1 MRPSAIDS
9 VSVAVQRTREF
20 LFKPFNWGTYLKF
33 GLVAIITEGW
43 GSKFRGSGNQGGHST
58 GSGPALA
65 SPFGL
70 LTSVQI
76 AQVVASLLLVTV
88 FMLWLFY
95 LITRLR
101 FAFFHSLTYNVK
113 EIRPGWRAYRDQAG
127 RFYWMNVAVGLCYLG
142 LMVLVAM
149 PFISGFLKLF
159 REFRPGGHPDVA
171 LMLELILPLIPVIF
185 VMVLIGFLADLV
197 MRDFMMPHYALE
209 NASAG
214 EAWGWAWRAMVDEKK
229 EFFVYALLRLVMPT
243 VAMAIV
249 LMVLLIPGL
258 MFAGAIG
265 AIWYAIHG
273 SFAGSAGASAAI
285 GVMLQI
291 FLGCVAF
298 LFLLLMSVI
307 VGGPLSTWVREY
319 AISFYGGRYP
329 ALGNLL
335 YPAAAQG
342 LTDRV

>member
-43 GSKFRGSGNQGGHST
+43 GSKLRGSGNQGGHA
-58 GSGPALA
+58 SGGGPITT

-70 LTSVQI
+70 LTSIQV
-76 AQVVASLLLVTV
+76 AQGVAMALLATL
-88 FMLWLFY
+88 FMLWIFY
-95 LITRLR
+95 LVTRLR
-101 FAFFHSLTYNVK
+101 FAFFYSLVHNVK
-113 EIRPGWRAYRDQAG
+113 LIRPGWRAYREQAG
-127 RFYWMNVAVGLCYLG
+127 RFYWMNVVVGLCYVG
-142 LMVLVAM
+142 LMILVAL
-149 PFISGFLKLF
+149 PFIAGFLKLF
-159 REFRPGGHPDVA
+159 RDFRPGGHPDFA

-185 VMVLIGFLADLV
+185 AMLLIGFLTDLV
-197 MRDFMMPHYALE
+197 LRDFMMPHYALE

-214 EAWGWAWRAMVDEKK
+214 EAWGWAWRSIADEKK

-265 AIWYAIHG
+265 AIWYAVHG
-273 SFAGSAGASAAI
+273 SFADSAGASAAI
-285 GVMLQI
+285 GVMLQV

-319 AISFYGGRYP
+319 AISFYGARYP
-329 ALGNLL
+329 ALSNLL

>member
-9 VSVAVQRTREF
+9 VSLAVNRTREF
-20 LFKPFNWGTYLKF
+20 LFRPFSWGTYLKF

-43 GSKFRGSGNQGGHST
+43 GSKFRGSGNKGVPSGG
-58 GSGPALA
+58 GPVIT

-70 LTSVQI
+70 LTSVQV
-76 AQVVASLLLVTV
+76 AQAVAAALLMTV
-88 FMLWLFY
+88 FLLWLFY

-101 FAFFHSLTYNVK
+101 FAFFHSLLYNVK
-113 EIRPGWRAYRDQAG
+113 EIGPGWRAYREQAG
-127 RFYWMNVAVGLCYLG
+127 RFYWMNVGVGLCYLG
-142 LMVLVAM
+142 LMVLVAL

-159 REFRPGGHPDVA
+159 REFRPGGHPDFA
-171 LMLELILPLIPVIF
+171 LMLAVVLPLIPVIF
-185 VMVLIGFLADLV
+185 VMLLIGFLTDLV
-197 MRDFMMPHYALE
+197 LRDFMLPHYALE

-229 EFFVYALLRLVMPT
+229 EFLVYTLLRAVMPT

-249 LMVLLIPGL
+249 LVVLAIPGL

-265 AIWYAIHG
+265 AIWYAVHG
-273 SFAGSAGASAAI
+273 SFADSAGASAAI
-285 GVMLQI
+285 GVMLQV

-335 YPAAAQG
+335 YPAPAQG
-342 LTDRV
+342 LADRA

>member
-1 MRPSAIDS
+1 M
-9 VSVAVQRTREF
+9 
-20 LFKPFNWGTYLKF
+20 
-33 GLVAIITEGW
+33 IT
-43 GSKFRGSGNQGGHST
+43 
-58 GSGPALA
+58 

-76 AQVVASLLLVTV
+76 AQVVASVLLAAV

-101 FAFFHSLTYNVK
+101 FAFFHSLVYNVK
-113 EIRPGWRAYRDQAG
+113 EIRPGWRAYRVQAG
-127 RFYWMNVAVGLCYLG
+127 RFYWMNVGVGLGYLG
-142 LMVLVAM
+142 LLVLVAL
-149 PFISGFLKLF
+149 PFLSGFLKLF
-159 REFRPGGHPDVA
+159 REFRPGGHPDFT

-185 VMVLIGFLADLV
+185 VMVLIGFLTDLV
-197 MRDFMMPHYALE
+197 MRDFMLPHYALE

-214 EAWGWAWRAMVDEKK
+214 EAWGWAWRAFADEKK
-229 EFFVYALLRLVMPT
+229 EFIVYVLLRLVMPT

-249 LMVLLIPGL
+249 LMLLLIPGL

-273 SFAGSAGASAAI
+273 SFADSAGASAAI
-285 GVMLQI
+285 GVMLQV

-298 LFLLLMSVI
+298 LFVMLMSVI

-329 ALGNLL
+329 ALGSLL
-335 YPAAAQG
+335 YPAPAQG
-342 LTDRV
+342 LADRA

>member
-9 VSVAVQRTREF
+9 VSLAVQRTREF

-43 GSKFRGSGNQGGHST
+43 GSKFRGSGNKGVPSGG
-58 GSGPALA
+58 GPVIT

-70 LTSVQI
+70 LTSVQV
-76 AQVVASLLLVTV
+76 AQAVAGVLLVTV
-88 FMLWLFY
+88 FVLWIFY
-95 LITRLR
+95 LVTRLR
-101 FAFFHSLTYNVK
+101 FAFFHSLVHNVK
-113 EIRPGWRAYRDQAG
+113 EIRPGWRAYREQAG
-127 RFYWMNVAVGLCYLG
+127 RFYWMNVAVGLCYVG
-142 LMVLVAM
+142 LMILVAL

-185 VMVLIGFLADLV
+185 AMVLIGFLTDLV
-197 MRDFMMPHYALE
+197 LRDFMMPHYALE
-209 NASAG
+209 NATAG
-214 EAWGWAWRAMVDEKK
+214 EAWGWAWRLIADEKK

-273 SFAGSAGASAAI
+273 SFADSAGASAAI
-285 GVMLQI
+285 GVMLQV

-335 YPAAAQG
+335 NPATAQG
-342 LTDRV
+342 LAERA